1 MSRVGMIDHR
11 FQNKNGSLKKKEK
24 RKKKERKKKRQK
36 KEILLITI
44 TSSKSNK
51 SENFVCE
58 YLQINIY

>member
-11 FQNKNGSLKKKEK
+11 FQNKNESLKKK
-24 RKKKERKKKRQK
+24 KKEKKKRQK

>member
-11 FQNKNGSLKKKEK
+11 FQNKNESLKKK
-24 RKKKERKKKRQK
+24 KKEKKKKRQK

>member
-11 FQNKNGSLKKKEK
+11 FQNKNESLKKK
-24 RKKKERKKKRQK
+24 KKEKKRKKKRQK

>member
-11 FQNKNGSLKKKEK
+11 FQNKNESLKKKKKE
-24 RKKKERKKKRQK
+24 KKKKIQK